1 MSEDEELQV
10 WLDAG
15 DAEAASQEA
24 DRRLAERQARS
35 NAPTWGQLR
44 YNLRVA
50 QYAKAIGA
58 YQ

>member
-15 DAEAASQEA
+15 DAEAASEEE
-24 DRRLAERQARS
+24 DRRFAERQARRS
-35 NAPTWGQLR
+35 APTWDTLK

-58 YQ
+58 